1 MDHTWQ
7 RTHRFLCVLGGECAD
22 HSVCMLC
29 VVSLLN
35 CFLTRFCLQSRLCLP
50 SSFECLDDPS
60 GRQNSSTTRTRV
72 GLTAGLGSSR
82 QTGMQCQ
89 TCHGA
94 WMDLVTNMKRCFRQ
108 LTHISQIFLNNEH
121 AMNALALI
129 CCIAFQH
136 IHWRM
141 QTFMRH
147 SQSQRTARLKQLGAW
162 MLWLPFTEVAPQWP

>member
-1 MDHTWQ
+1 MIVDHIWQ
-7 RTHRFLCVLGGECAD
+7 RTHRFVCVLGGECAD
-22 HSVCMLC
+22 HSVCMFC
-29 VVSLLN
+29 VV
-35 CFLTRFCLQSRLCLP
+35 CLLP
-50 SSFECLDDPS
+50 SSFECFDDPS

-82 QTGMQCQ
+82 QTGMQCE

-94 WMDLVTNMKRCFRQ
+94 WMDLVTNMKRCFQ
-108 LTHISQIFLNNEH
+108 QPTHISQIFLNNEH

-141 QTFMRH
+141 RTFMRH
-147 SQSQRTARLKQLGAW
+147 SENRQTAPFEADWCLDV
-162 MLWLPFTEVAPQWP
+162 LPC